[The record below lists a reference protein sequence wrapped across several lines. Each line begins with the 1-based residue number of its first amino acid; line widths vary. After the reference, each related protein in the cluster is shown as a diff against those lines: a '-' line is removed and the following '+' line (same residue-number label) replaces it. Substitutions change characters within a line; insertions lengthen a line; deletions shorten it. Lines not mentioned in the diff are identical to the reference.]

1 MTLKLG
7 GPLFPRP
14 WHWSCE
20 AHSALSL
27 ILYLFITF
35 IWFVYCALNRILWG
49 GGCFCFFKFH
59 FCIFQLVILLCW
71 FLIYHVI
78 HQLERDAF
86 DIRNKEL
93 QENTLQPRKQ
103 ALSSLAFQ
111 LLSCE
116 QMTFPVLQ
124 LLTHHF
130 FCLSL
135 SFLCLFSQDNYFEL
149 PESHHWSVP
158 SKNMLY
164 LQRGKGPGL
173 SVLCCQCLGL
183 GNGISVSMQNAH
195 ACKINCV
202 IYVCL

>member
-1 MTLKLG
+1 MMLKLG

-20 AHSALSL
+20 ALSALSL

-35 IWFVYCALNRILWG
+35 IWFVYCALV
-49 GGCFCFFKFH
+49 
-59 FCIFQLVILLCW
+59 VILLCS
-71 FLIYHVI
+71 FLIYHLI
-78 HQLERDAF
+78 KLERDAF

-103 ALSSLAFQ
+103 ALSSVAFQ

-116 QMTFPVLQ
+116 QMTTFPVFQ

-195 ACKINCV
+195 TCKINCV

>member
-1 MTLKLG
+1 MCFKQNLMG
-7 GPLFPRP
+7 GVV
-14 WHWSCE
+14 
-20 AHSALSL
+20 
-27 ILYLFITF
+27 
-35 IWFVYCALNRILWG
+35 FV
-49 GGCFCFFKFH
+49 FFKFH

-71 FLIYHVI
+71 FLIYHLI